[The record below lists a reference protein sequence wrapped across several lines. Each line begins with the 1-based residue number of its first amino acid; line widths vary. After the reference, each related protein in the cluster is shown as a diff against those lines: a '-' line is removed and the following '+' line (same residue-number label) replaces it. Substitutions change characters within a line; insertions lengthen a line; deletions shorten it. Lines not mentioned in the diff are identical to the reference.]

1 MKIKRLRSLSIATAL
16 VFSTATLTGCSNPLE
31 SLVGAVAS
39 QFGGTEV
46 MFAQMMIQHHEQ
58 AIEMG
63 KLAASHAASPE
74 VKALAADIVA
84 EQAPEITQMKS
95 WLTDAG
101 ASLDMGHAMVMDGM
115 LSSAQMT
122 ALSAATGE
130 AFDKLFLNGMIAHHQ
145 GAITMAK
152 LIVDSSNPEAAALAK
167 TIIDSQTEQIA
178 VMEALLTK

>member
-1 MKIKRLRSLSIATAL
+1 MATKHLRNFSIVTAV

-63 KLAASHAASPE
+63 KLAASHASSPD

-95 WLTDAG
+95 WLTDSGSPLEAVH
-101 ASLDMGHAMVMDGM
+101 SMVMDGM
-115 LSSAQMT
+115 LSDAQMT
-122 ALSAATGE
+122 ALSAATGTS
-130 AFDKLFLNGMIAHHQ
+130 FDKLFLTGMIAHHK

-152 LIVDSSNPEAAALAK
+152 LVVDSSNPDAAALAK
-167 TIIDSQTEQIA
+167 KIIDSQTEQIA
-178 VMEALLTK
+178 VMEALLAK

>member
-1 MKIKRLRSLSIATAL
+1 MKIKRLRSLSIVTAL

-63 KLAASHAASPE
+63 KLAADHASSPD

-84 EQAPEITQMKS
+84 EQAPEITEMKS
-95 WLTDAG
+95 WLTESGSPLEAVHSM
-101 ASLDMGHAMVMDGM
+101 AMDGL
-115 LSSAQMT
+115 LSDAQMT
-122 ALSAATGE
+122 ALSSATGA
-130 AFDKLFLNGMIAHHQ
+130 AFDKLFLTGMIAHHK

-152 LIVDSSNPEAAALAK
+152 LVVDSSNPDAAALAK
-167 TIIDSQTEQIA
+167 KIIDSQTEQIA
-178 VMEALLTK
+178 VMEALLAK